1 MNGDRPIDS
10 GSTPSSRCSIVALP
24 AATTSSTS
32 SRAMPAVAHTL
43 PSRPSIVAD
52 DRRRAAAASAS
63 GPCICV
69 WLTRVSTSAPNGACR
84 LIVDSTAAAAPARR
98 SISVA
103 TTVVV
108 PTSIETPNERLGRV
122 AGLDVDEPVA
132 DHRRGDVE
140 SSSSSIAAARR
151 GSTARGVR
159 HLEPLLDER
168 VGDPAEPAARILDRR
183 RLERE
188 QVLHRVRLEQHEP
201 SDAHRRCLG
210 HASSRAARR
219 PPCPRRPRTG
229 TTAASPRRAPR
240 RRGGSRR
247 ACARRGPARTCTL
260 HLPHVPRP
268 PHVDSIGMPAQ
279 CAALNSVVPGGTCA
293 VVPLGS

>member
-43 PSRPSIVAD
+43 PSSPSIVPTM
-52 DRRRAAAASAS
+52 ASRSCCRAS
-63 GPCICV
+63 GPCIWV

-84 LIVDSTAAAAPARR
+84 LIVDSTAAAAPAAR

-108 PTSIETPNERLGRV
+108 PTSIETPNERPVVSPGSTSMSRSPTTV
-122 AGLDVDEPVA
+122 AVTT
-132 DHRRGDVE
+132 E

-151 GSTARGVR
+151 GSTLAACV
-159 HLEPLLDER
+159 HLEADIDER
-168 VGDPAEPAARILDRR
+168 VGDPAQAAARVLDRR
-183 RLERE
+183 RLEGE
-188 QVLHRVRLEQHEP
+188 QVLHRVGLEQHEP
-201 SDAHRRCLG
+201 SDAHRRRLG

-240 RRGGSRR
+240 SRGGSRR
-247 ACARRGPARTCTL
+247 ACARHGPAAPAPCTCRRCRGRRTWTRSGC
-260 HLPHVPRP
+260 P
-268 PHVDSIGMPAQ
+268 PSARR
-279 CAALNSVVPGGTCA
+279 
-293 VVPLGS
+293 